1 MKRINPIIISILLLF
16 QALFIS
22 SCIESVTGEGPVV
35 STERTTD
42 DFSSIALNLGAKVK
56 VSKGAE
62 NRVTIIAQKNLA
74 DRVITRV
81 DGKTLV
87 ITSKGTL
94 VSEQPLQIEVQMRS
108 MENFEI
114 NGSGEVEFEEKIVA
128 DYVDFAVTGSGRLTA
143 DLNVRKVSTVVTGS
157 GTVDLSGETPDLHGE
172 VLGSGTINAS
182 SLTAGHATFK
192 LAGSGEAFT
201 TVNDL
206 LEANVTGSGV
216 IYYSGDPEVK
226 MSVSG
231 SGKVI
236 RRQSNAR

>member
-35 STERTTD
+35 STERTAD

-114 NGSGEVEFEEKIVA
+114 NGSGE
-128 DYVDFAVTGSGRLTA
+128 Y
-143 DLNVRKVSTVVTGS
+143 
-157 GTVDLSGETPDLHGE
+157 
-172 VLGSGTINAS
+172 
-182 SLTAGHATFK
+182 
-192 LAGSGEAFT
+192 
-201 TVNDL
+201 
-206 LEANVTGSGV
+206 
-216 IYYSGDPEVK
+216 
-226 MSVSG
+226 
-231 SGKVI
+231 
-236 RRQSNAR
+236 

>member
-1 MKRINPIIISILLLF
+1 MKKVNPILFLLLIHT
-16 QALFIS
+16 LFTS

-35 STERTTD
+35 SVKRKTA
-42 DFSSIALNLGAKVK
+42 DFSSIALNLGARVK
-56 VSKGAE
+56 VTQGNE
-62 NRVTIIAQKNLA
+62 NMVIVTAHQNLT

-81 DGKTLV
+81 DGRTLV

-94 VSEQPLQIEVQMRS
+94 VSKRPVQIEVRMRN

-114 NGSGEVEFEEKIVA
+114 NGSGEMEFEETIVA
-128 DYVDFAVTGSGRLTA
+128 DYVDFAVTGSGSVRA
-143 DLNVRKVSTVVTGS
+143 DLDVRKVSTVVTGS
-157 GTVDLSGETPDLHGE
+157 GTVDLSGKTPDLHGE

-182 SLTAGHATFK
+182 ALSAQHATFK
-192 LAGSGEAFT
+192 LAGSGEVYT

-206 LEANVTGSGV
+206 LEVSLTGSGEV
-216 IYYSGDPEVK
+216 HYSGDPQVK

-236 RRQSNAR
+236 RNPENSR